1 MSPDSKEN
9 QFSAYVRIL
18 GKGKTGSRSLN
29 ETEAYQAMRLIL
41 AGEVADVQL
50 GAFLML
56 LRVKE
61 ESAEELAGFVSACR
75 EFIKKPKNAVNVDLD
90 WSSYAGKRKQ
100 PHWFILSALLLA
112 QSGIKIF
119 MHGTAGHT
127 EGRIYTSSQ
136 LKELNIPVAKDLNQA
151 NEYLAKN
158 NFAFTPLGNFC
169 NPLQRI
175 IDLRPLFGLRSPV
188 HTLCRLLNPLMAKAT
203 LQSVFHPSY
212 MTSHHDAAKLLG
224 EQNAIVFKGDAGE
237 VEYRPHASV
246 KLKTLNQGTS
256 HEITLDRHAEPP
268 CAISPDTERLTNLW
282 KNSNSEALE
291 PYGYNATIGTA
302 AIALLAMGTATDKN
316 EAFEQAK
323 TLWRN
328 RCKEQLV

>member
-1 MSPDSKEN
+1 MPLDSTEN

-18 GKGKTGSRSLN
+18 GKGKTGSRSLS
-29 ETEAYQAMRLIL
+29 EAEAYQAMRLIL

-61 ESAEELAGFVSACR
+61 ESAEELAGFVRACR
-75 EFIKKPKNAVNVDLD
+75 DFINQPKNVINVDLD

-112 QSGIKIF
+112 QSGIRVF

-127 EGRIYTSSQ
+127 EGRIYTESQ
-136 LKELNIPVAKDLNQA
+136 LKELNIPIAEDLNQA
-151 NEYLAKN
+151 NVHLTKN
-158 NFAFTPLGNFC
+158 NFAFVPLSKFC
-169 NPLQRI
+169 APLQRI

-188 HTLCRLLNPLMAKAT
+188 HTLCRLLNPLMATAT

-246 KLKTLNQGTS
+246 RLKVLSQGTS
-256 HEITLDRHAEPP
+256 HETILDRHAE
-268 CAISPDTERLTNLW
+268 SPSETTPDATQLRSLW
-282 KNSNSEALE
+282 QNSNSEALD

-302 AIALLAMGTATDKN
+302 AIALLAMGKVADNK
-316 EAFEQAK
+316 EAFAQAK
-323 TLWRN
+323 TLWENRN
-328 RCKEQLV
+328 KEQLL